1 MLIIPLVTKAGLG
14 IGGAYGRGCL
24 RINGVTVDYYSVTSG
39 SFGLQ
44 IGAQQYAQVLFF
56 MTDEALREF
65 RSSSGWAVG
74 GDVEYV
80 AIDKGGNPSLI
91 AGLKISPVA
100 RSGVGRK
107 RGQPPHPWL
116 TGAQGSG
123 QDAPGFHAPLFP
135 LPFRTIS
142 GGRHQFAD
150 PRIGRARQI
159 GIERHRDIFPPPPQ
173 LPQIVIMAAWRI
185 LTKWRSTG
193 SLPSTL

>member
-1 MLIIPLVTKAGLG
+1 MSRYSRRKLLLGATALAATTAACGNGIGSRGAEKIDARCDATLEYMFSRYPGTRDLAEKAVAMLIIPLVTKAGLG

-80 AIDKGGNPSLI
+80 AIDKGGNVGVETTTVLAPVI
-91 AGLKISPVA
+91 AVVFGQAGLA
-100 RSGVGRK
+100 A
-107 RGQPPHPWL
+107 
-116 TGAQGSG
+116 GATLEG
-123 QDAPGFHAPLFP
+123 
-135 LPFRTIS
+135 TKYT
-142 GGRHQFAD
+142 
-150 PRIGRARQI
+150 RII
-159 GIERHRDIFPPPPQ
+159 P
-173 LPQIVIMAAWRI
+173 
-185 LTKWRSTG
+185 
-193 SLPSTL
+193 